1 METRASSVWRPGKN
15 KFALEPRFVARPGG
29 EAEDDGWLLT
39 VMFDSGAPLAVPAAA
54 APWPSR
60 MSCSCQCQRSWSP
73 THPSPSGAT
82 PCAVLPA
89 DTQVCQLVVLDAAD
103 LEKGPVAVL
112 QFAKPVPS
120 GLHGCWSDT
129 YYGPEAA

>member
-1 METRASSVWRPGKN
+1 
-15 KFALEPRFVARPGG
+15 
-29 EAEDDGWLLT
+29 
-39 VMFDSGAPLAVPAAA
+39 
-54 APWPSR
+54 
-60 MSCSCQCQRSWSP
+60 
-73 THPSPSGAT
+73 
-82 PCAVLPA
+82 VLPA

-129 YYGPEAA
+129 YYGPEAAQLAAREGS